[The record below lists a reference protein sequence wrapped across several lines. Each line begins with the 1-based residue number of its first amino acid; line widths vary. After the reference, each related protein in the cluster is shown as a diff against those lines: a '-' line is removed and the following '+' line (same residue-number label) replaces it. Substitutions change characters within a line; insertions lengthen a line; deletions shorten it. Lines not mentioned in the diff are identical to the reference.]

1 MFNITSN
8 SGIEVME
15 LHELPNLDDAENLE
29 RELNW
34 LSSQND
40 ALKER
45 ADNLVGLRN
54 TNEEIAM
61 MVGTKMIIFAVIGML
76 VILGVN
82 LVFYR
87 SIKKTLKDRKL
98 I

>member
-15 LHELPNLDDAENLE
+15 LHELPDLNDADNLE

-45 ADNLVGLRN
+45 ADNLVGLRSS
-54 TNEEIAM
+54 NE
-61 MVGTKMIIFAVIGML
+61 
-76 VILGVN
+76 
-82 LVFYR
+82 
-87 SIKKTLKDRKL
+87 
-98 I
+98 